1 MTGIWQPMQSA
12 QQQQLSQ
19 WTQQQV
25 EGQRS
30 KMSSFWHTHFYLGCY
45 QKVLPTVGVDLSS
58 SIMAINP
65 GSSLGEPPYS
75 GGSNL

>member
-1 MTGIWQPMQSA
+1 MTGIWQPTQSA

-19 WTQQQV
+19 WTQQAKGAKGEQ
-25 EGQRS
+25 
-30 KMSSFWHTHFYLGCY
+30 SSFWHTHFYLGCY

-58 SIMAINP
+58 SIMAINQ